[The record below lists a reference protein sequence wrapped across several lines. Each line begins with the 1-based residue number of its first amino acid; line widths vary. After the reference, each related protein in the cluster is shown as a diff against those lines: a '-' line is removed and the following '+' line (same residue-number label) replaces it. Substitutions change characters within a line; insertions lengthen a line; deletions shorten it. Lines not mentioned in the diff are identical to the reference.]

1 MKKVMKIEG
10 MKCPKCQERA
20 AKVLNELDGVTA
32 EVSLDEK
39 MATIT
44 TEGKVNDDALKKVIT
59 DAGYQVVSLT
69 DAE

>member
-20 AKVLNELDGVTA
+20 AKVLNELEGVTA